1 MLCFLLGEPQLFL
14 RACWPV
20 HGQQGLARER
30 VTGKPRQGP
39 FTFCQFFGGVESF
52 LVAASCE
59 QKFRP
64 SLAIKFKKIGIGGE
78 RESFRGGTCRR
89 IYLPNRVA
97 AGAHPLRTLGM
108 GPPAPTRQ

>member
-64 SLAIKFKKIGIGGE
+64 SLAIKFKKIGIGGNRE
-78 RESFRGGTCRR
+78 RFAEGPFGGFH
-89 IYLPNRVA
+89 LP
-97 AGAHPLRTLGM
+97 
-108 GPPAPTRQ
+108 